1 MLPDS
6 KRVFDILGAGMGF
19 LAVSPLLV
27 GVAFYLRIFD
37 GSPVFFRQQRV
48 GRFGSPF
55 RLTKFRTM
63 SRSSVAQKG
72 RFDAGDCTRITP
84 LGKILRRVKLDE
96 LPQLWNV
103 LQGNMSL
110 VGPRPE
116 VPGWVATCPARWKTV
131 LQVRPGI
138 TDNASIQF
146 RNEEDMLARAENP
159 RKLYREVILPKKLDL
174 YEQYTRAHSVKEDL
188 RIILKTLKA
197 LF

>member
-1 MLPDS
+1 MQPDS
-6 KRVFDILGAGMGF
+6 KRVCDILGAGIGF

-27 GVAFYLRIFD
+27 GVAFCLRIID

-48 GRFGSPF
+48 GRFGNTF

-63 SRSSVAQKG
+63 SRSNLAQKG
-72 RFDAGDCTRITP
+72 RFDAGDRARITP
-84 LGKILRRVKLDE
+84 LGKILRKAKLDE

-103 LQGNMSL
+103 LKGDMSL

-116 VPGWVATCPARWKTV
+116 VPEWVAVYPARWKTV

-146 RNEEDMLARAENP
+146 RNEEDLLAQAENP

-174 YEQYTRAHSVKEDL
+174 YEQYVREHSVKEDL
-188 RIILKTLKA
+188 RIILKTLKS